1 MLKKLSI
8 FALIMSICGVA
19 TASMPVMKMN
29 KNFDSNAK
37 EAGKIIYS
45 NIDAK
50 PQTKE
55 IAKLRH
61 DDLGLKD
68 DLRLIQKEQSALRTQ
83 LNRTDDGVQQQI
95 TDLQQQI
102 IDLQRQ
108 IINLQ
113 RSCCIQN
120 TDDQPLGIAVNKLP
134 QASQGMQATINYSQE
149 NMLQQTDKNPQQE
162 LQLLR

>member
-1 MLKKLSI
+1 MQNHKRKKL
-8 FALIMSICGVA
+8 
-19 TASMPVMKMN
+19 
-29 KNFDSNAK
+29 
-37 EAGKIIYS
+37 
-45 NIDAK
+45 
-50 PQTKE
+50 Q
-55 IAKLRH
+55 KLRH

-120 TDDQPLGIAVNKLP
+120 TDDQPLRNSSKQITTN
-134 QASQGMQATINYSQE
+134 SQGMQAGYNYSQE
-149 NMLQQTDKNPQQE
+149 SYMLQQTDEIHNKNFNYYDNY
-162 LQLLR
+162 